1 LRQRDHAELVGTF
14 PGTDHTRKVRFV
26 VRKNLVEKAK
36 QAVKIRIGIAL
47 GDSLFGEQQPEAL
60 FEFID
65 DCERWDIDSIWVS
78 DRLAPPRATLDPV
91 VFMAYMAARV
101 RNMKLGTSALVLPTR
116 QPVVLAKQLATLD
129 FLANGRL
136 LVAVGIGGDDSR
148 DFEATGVRK
157 QERGKRGDEAIALMK
172 KLWTEEN
179 VNFEGEFYAV
189 HDLTLLPRPSQKG
202 GPPLWVGGRS
212 NAAFKR
218 AGRLADG
225 WLASSVTPGEVAIG
239 IEAIRAFAHE
249 GGRNIPDDHYGV
261 LIPYCFAPTAEE
273 AEKISRPSLRR
284 RQELSSRDY
293 CGLGTAEQV
302 TGKLREYIDAGASKF
317 VMRPYGPKESLR
329 AQVEMLAKAVI
340 PALQTPFSE
349 AERRERHGWR
359 RNKDARQ

>member
-1 LRQRDHAELVGTF
+1 M
-14 PGTDHTRKVRFV
+14 
-26 VRKNLVEKAK
+26 
-36 QAVKIRIGIAL
+36 KIRIGIAL
-47 GDSLFGEQQPEAL
+47 GDSLSGEQHSEAL
-60 FEFID
+60 LEFID

-91 VFMAYMAARV
+91 VFMAYMAARM

-129 FLANGRL
+129 FLSQGRL

-172 KLWTEEN
+172 VLWTEES
-179 VNFEGEFYAV
+179 VEFQGQFYSA
-189 HDLTLLPRPSQKG
+189 HGLTLLPRPYQKG

-225 WLASSVTPGEVAIG
+225 WLASSVTPAEVAIG
-239 IEAIRAFAHE
+239 IDAIRAHARE
-249 GGRNIPDDHYGV
+249 VGREIPGDHYGV

-273 AEKISRPSLRR
+273 AEKIAGPSIRR
-284 RQELSSRDY
+284 RQEIAPRDY
-293 CGLGTAEQV
+293 CALGTPDQFR
-302 TGKLREYIDAGASKF
+302 GKLRA
-317 VMRPYGPKESLR
+317 
-329 AQVEMLAKAVI
+329 
-340 PALQTPFSE
+340 
-349 AERRERHGWR
+349 RHSR
-359 RNKDARQ
+359 SV